1 MTEKVTTDTILDTMK
16 EWVETKTPVAPS
28 TWVDAALKLNV
39 LMDEETDLLFDLE
52 SVVAKNKAYEMD
64 NDEYS
69 KTAAHADT
77 IVRASKE
84 YKEYRKQQARVKRIE
99 EFIRIAKKQATLRD
113 NEMSGY

>member
-1 MTEKVTTDTILDTMK
+1 MTEKITTDTILDTMK

-28 TWVDAALKLNV
+28 TWVDAALKIAV
-39 LMDEETDLLFDLE
+39 LMSDETDRLYDLE
-52 SVVAKNKAYEMD
+52 SEVAQMKAREMED
-64 NDEYS
+64 

-77 IVRASKE
+77 IVRASEE